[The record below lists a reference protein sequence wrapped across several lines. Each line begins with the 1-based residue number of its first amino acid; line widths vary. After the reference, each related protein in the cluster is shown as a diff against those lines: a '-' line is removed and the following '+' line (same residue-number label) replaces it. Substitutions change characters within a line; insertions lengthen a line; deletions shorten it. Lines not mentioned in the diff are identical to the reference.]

1 VVDILSRH
9 PAHIPF
15 LRRVASLMQVKN
27 RDNTTAMRI
36 ARDLISGF
44 VLIDCNEKRI
54 RTWIFN

>member
-1 VVDILSRH
+1 
-9 PAHIPF
+9 
-15 LRRVASLMQVKN
+15 MQVKN